1 LIRSSRRSAL
11 SAAAALLALTPAFAS
26 ETVTYT
32 YDARGRV
39 VKVAH
44 AGTVNNGASAC
55 YVYDKADNRSTVD
68 VKTTSACTSTSG
80 GGGGG
85 NQPPVANP
93 DNGSTT
99 ACGTVTVN
107 VVANDTDPDGNYPLH
122 IAGIVSATKGSVDSY
137 TTTSIT
143 YTAAVSSGTGVVTYT
158 IADSLGATASGT
170 LSITISGGVCA

>member
-1 LIRSSRRSAL
+1 M
-11 SAAAALLALTPAFAS
+11 
-26 ETVTYT
+26 
-32 YDARGRV
+32 

-68 VKTTSACTSTSG
+68 VKTTSACASTSGDG

-93 DNGSTT
+93 DSASTS
-99 ACGTVTVN
+99 ACGTVTIN

-122 IAGIVSATKGSVDSY
+122 VAGIVSATKGSVDSY

-143 YTAAVSSGTGVVTYT
+143 YTAAVSSATGVVTYT
-158 IADSLGATASGT
+158 VTDSLGATSDGD
-170 LSITISGGVCA
+170 LSITISGGVCE